1 VRNFRVWASLAM
13 VLAAMSLVGCGGH
26 SSSNASVRL
35 VNATLTHTS
44 ISLLANSGLAAA
56 GVAINT
62 TSAYTSVP
70 SGAVPLQ
77 INDATA
83 NTVLAVATPTLAS
96 GQNYAVV
103 AYESGGQ
110 VRTTLI
116 QENTP
121 APASGTASLRVFD
134 TATDAGAIDVYVTDP
149 STNLSTLS
157 SPTFS
162 FSSLNSTQATSFLSL
177 APGQYRIRVT
187 GSGNTADLRLDM
199 PSITIVA
206 AQNATVLLT
215 PTTGGTLANGAV
227 LVEQGTYAAT
237 PNTNLRVRLV
247 AAVSNGAVVGASA
260 GASAPI
266 AVPPVSSPSVGAY
279 ALVPAGSTLTIT
291 VNGAAVTP
299 PDPATLTAGSDTTL
313 LIYGNAGAPV
323 ANLIEDDNHLPIVVT
338 NFKMRLVNGVT
349 GAAPTYTLDAN
360 FSLVASNVPPDS
372 ASPYAVVGAGTG
384 TVTRLDV
391 LTPSSATPIFSDSM
405 LNIPGNAV
413 YTMFLLGDVSAPIHL
428 LQRDH

>member
-1 VRNFRVWASLAM
+1 VWASLAT

-44 ISLLANSGLAAA
+44 ISLLANSGVAAL

-70 SGAVPLQ
+70 SGSVPLQ
-77 INDATA
+77 INDATS

-103 AYESGGQ
+103 TYESGGQ

-116 QENTP
+116 QENTA
-121 APASGTASLRVFD
+121 APATGTASLRVFD

-149 STNLSTLS
+149 ATNLSTLS

-162 FSSLNSTQATSFLSL
+162 FSSSNSTQATSFLSL

-199 PSITIVA
+199 PSITVVA

-215 PTTGGTLANGAV
+215 PTTGGTLANGSV

-247 AAVSNGAVVGASA
+247 
-260 GASAPI
+260 

-323 ANLIEDDNHLPIVVT
+323 ANLIADDNHLPIVVT

-372 ASPYAVVGAGTG
+372 GSPYAVVGAGTG

-413 YTMFLLGDVSAPIHL
+413 YTMFLLGDASAPIHL